1 MAALAGGLAALV
13 LGIIGVVV
21 WWGHFL
27 ALLKGGVPIMLVL
40 GGALAA
46 YLGLEETKDKG
57 ASETFQDTS
66 SDLQDEVMSL
76 REEIKELK
84 EEKKQPAGDKKS
96 DTSK

>member
-21 WWGHFL
+21 WWGDL
-27 ALLKGGVPIMLVL
+27 LSLLKGAIPIMLVL

-46 YLGLEETKDKG
+46 YLGVEETKDKG
-57 ASETFQDTS
+57 ASETFLDTS
-66 SDLQDEVMSL
+66 GDLQDEVTNL
-76 REEIKELK
+76 KEEIKELK
-84 EEKKQPAGDKKS
+84 EKKQTAGDKKS